1 MQGAALGKD
10 TGRYHITNLALS
22 RFVDGELDEQDRRRV
37 GDHLNSCVHC
47 RSIVAGYARLNG
59 ELSSGAQHT
68 RDVPYSVTWRLMSA
82 IEASPTGFLLRVGR
96 LARSV
101 PATAGSL
108 SAALL
113 LVIGLAYMHHNT
125 RPTVSP
131 PHSSHTTTD
140 GVSAMASRPVS
151 RAVIGT
157 RLRDISSST
166 LSAATRLS
174 RPGSQPTVRIRI
186 DPYPLRELSR

>member
-22 RFVDGELDEQDRRRV
+22 RFVDGELDEQDRRRI

-59 ELSSGAQHT
+59 ELLSGAQHT

-82 IEASPTGFLLRVGR
+82 IEAEPTGFLPRVGS

-131 PHSSHTTTD
+131 RSPTATAGQRSAGVPLSRSVVRNRLRTVSTGNPLRTSLD
-140 GVSAMASRPVS
+140 SNRVSASSGSSVVVRVGSRP
-151 RAVIGT
+151 
-157 RLRDISSST
+157 L
-166 LSAATRLS
+166 
-174 RPGSQPTVRIRI
+174 
-186 DPYPLRELSR
+186 